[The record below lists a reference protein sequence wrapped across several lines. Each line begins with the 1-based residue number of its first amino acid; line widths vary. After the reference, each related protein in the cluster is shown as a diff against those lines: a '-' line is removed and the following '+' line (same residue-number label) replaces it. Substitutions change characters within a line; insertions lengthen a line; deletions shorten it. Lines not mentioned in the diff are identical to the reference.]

1 MNRLQYVERE
11 LAFWNTEKLKITHPL
26 RQLFWECTLNCN
38 LSCLHCGSDCKKE
51 ARMSEMPLADFLP
64 VLDIVKAH
72 QPGIKTMVY
81 TIGGEPLVRHDILEC
96 GRAIADKGFFWGL
109 VTNGHILDQ
118 ALMNELMK
126 SGLRS
131 ISVDIDGT
139 REEHNWLRNSQ
150 VSFDRAFKALLCIK
164 NTPGLVWD
172 VITCVNRRN
181 LNTLEDIKTM
191 LIDAG
196 VKRWRCFTI
205 TPMGRA
211 EDNDEMI
218 LSDDE
223 FMKLMDFIV
232 RTREEGR
239 IMLSYGC
246 EGYLGEYEGKVRNHH
261 YSCRAGLTVA
271 SILND
276 GGISG
281 CLSIRSDYQQGNIY
295 TDDFWDVWSN
305 RFVSYRD
312 REWMKKDQC
321 AACEV
326 FKYCQGNGMHLR
338 DERGKLM
345 LCHYQKL
352 QK

>member
-1 MNRLQYVERE
+1 M
-11 LAFWNTEKLKITHPL
+11 
-26 RQLFWECTLNCN
+26 
-38 LSCLHCGSDCKKE
+38 
-51 ARMSEMPLADFLP
+51 
-64 VLDIVKAH
+64 
-72 QPGIKTMVY
+72 
-81 TIGGEPLVRHDILEC
+81 
-96 GRAIADKGFFWGL
+96 
-109 VTNGHILDQ
+109 
-118 ALMNELMK
+118 
-126 SGLRS
+126 
-131 ISVDIDGT
+131 
-139 REEHNWLRNSQ
+139 
-150 VSFDRAFKALLCIK
+150 
-164 NTPGLVWD
+164 
-172 VITCVNRRN
+172 
-181 LNTLEDIKTM
+181 
-191 LIDAG
+191 
-196 VKRWRCFTI
+196 
-205 TPMGRA
+205 
-211 EDNDEMI
+211 
-218 LSDDE
+218 
-223 FMKLMDFIV
+223 
-232 RTREEGR
+232 
-239 IMLSYGC
+239 
-246 EGYLGEYEGKVRNHH
+246 RNHH